1 MVLLIILIGLGVF
14 TIGPGGVLIVSTLIV
29 VGWLVLAALLNFEPF
44 PEEVETV
51 SRQESDRDWLEWN
64 TAARAERYTSR
75 ANGMRPKH
83 RR

>member
-1 MVLLIILIGLGVF
+1 MPLMVILIGLGVF
-14 TIGPGGVLIVSTLIV
+14 TIGPGGTLIVATSIV
-29 VGWLVLAALLNFEPF
+29 VGWLILAALLNFKPF
-44 PEEVETV
+44 PDEVEVV
-51 SRQESDRDWLEWN
+51 SRQDSDRDWLEWR